1 MIGMASFGN
10 NTKKNITKH
19 GNLSL
24 EIKREYQRDM

>member
-1 MIGMASFGN
+1 MASFGN

-24 EIKREYQRDM
+24 EIKGNVKGHVGS